1 MKYRKG
7 VSLRELYHQGR
18 EVIRQSGM
26 DNPELEASLL
36 LAKALS
42 IEAKDIYAHPERQ
55 LGPEEV
61 EEFNRLLERRIR
73 REPMAYILGE
83 KEFYSRSFTVTPDV
97 LIPRPE
103 TEILVE
109 EALKILENFTSPWI
123 IDVGTGSGCIA
134 VTLGCERR
142 DARIFATDISYE
154 ALLVARENSD
164 RHGVSQGVSFICSDL
179 LGCFKDESF
188 DLVVSNP
195 PYVKG
200 SDYPGLDREVR
211 DYEPKLS
218 LLGGEEGIDYIKEI
232 VLQSKTVL
240 KKGGWCIIEVGV
252 NQSGRVTEMFEEA
265 GFKDISL
272 TRDLSGIERVIKG
285 KWIR

>member
-7 VSLRELYHQGR
+7 VSLRELFDQGR
-18 EVIRQSGM
+18 EAIRQSGM
-26 DNPELEASLL
+26 ENPELEASVL
-36 LAKALS
+36 LAKAFN
-42 IEAKDIYAHPERQ
+42 IEARDIYSHPEREF
-55 LGPEEV
+55 GPEEV
-61 EEFNRLLERRIR
+61 EEFNRLLERRIK
-73 REPMAYILGE
+73 REPTAYILGE
-83 KEFYSRSFTVTPDV
+83 KEFYSRSFMVTPDV

-109 EALKILENFTSPWI
+109 EALKILGNLISPSI

-134 VTLGCERR
+134 VTLGCERQ

-154 ALLVARENSD
+154 ALLVARKNSE
-164 RHGVSQGVSFICSDL
+164 RLGVSRRVSFIHADL
-179 LGCFKDESF
+179 LGCFKDKSF

-200 SDYPGLDREVR
+200 SDYISLDRDVR

-232 VLQSKTVL
+232 VPQSKRAL
-240 KKGGWCIIEVGV
+240 KKGGWCVIEVGV
-252 NQSGRVTEMFEEA
+252 NQSGRAREMFEEA
-265 GFKDISL
+265 GFEDISL
-272 TRDLSGIERVIKG
+272 TKDLSGIERVIKG

>member
-7 VSLRELYHQGR
+7 VSLKELYHQGR
-18 EVIRQSGM
+18 EVIRQSGIE
-26 DNPELEASLL
+26 NPELEASVL

-42 IEAKDIYAHPERQ
+42 IEAKDIYAYPEREF
-55 LGPEEV
+55 GPEEV

-73 REPMAYILGE
+73 REPIAYILGE
-83 KEFYSRSFTVTPDV
+83 REFYSRSFMVTPDV

-103 TEILVE
+103 TEVLVE
-109 EALKILENFTSPWI
+109 EALKILENFTSPSI

-142 DARIFATDISYE
+142 DARILATDISYE
-154 ALLVARENSD
+154 ALLIAGKNAD
-164 RHGVSQGVSFICSDL
+164 RHGVSKGVSFICSDL

-195 PYVKG
+195 PYVKR
-200 SDYPGLDREVR
+200 SDYASLDRDVR

-218 LLGGEEGIDYIKEI
+218 LLGGEEGIEYIKEI
-232 VLQSKTVL
+232 VLQSKRAL
-240 KKGGWCIIEVGV
+240 KKGGWCIVEIGV
-252 NQSGRVTEMFEEA
+252 DQSGKVTEMLEEA

-272 TRDLSGIERVIKG
+272 TRDLSGVERVIKG

>member
-1 MKYRKG
+1 MKYRKC
-7 VSLRELYHQGR
+7 VSLRELYNQGR
-18 EVIRQSGM
+18 EAIRQSGIE
-26 DNPELEASLL
+26 NPELEASVL
-36 LAKALS
+36 LAKAFN
-42 IEAKDIYAHPERQ
+42 IEARDIYAHPERQ

-83 KEFYSRSFTVTPDV
+83 KEFYSRSFSVTPDV

-154 ALLVARENSD
+154 ALLIARKNSE
-164 RHGVSQGVSFICSDL
+164 RHGVSQGVSFVRSDL
-179 LGCFKDESF
+179 LSCFKDKSF

-200 SDYPGLDREVR
+200 SDYVSLDRDIR
-211 DYEPKLS
+211 DYEPEIS
-218 LLGGEEGIDYIKEI
+218 LLGGEEGIDYIKGI
-232 VLQSKTVL
+232 IFQSKRAL

-252 NQSGRVTEMFEEA
+252 DQSGRVTEMFEEA

-272 TRDLSGIERVIKG
+272 TRDLSGVERVIKG

>member
-1 MKYRKG
+1 M
-7 VSLRELYHQGR
+7 RELYNQGK
-18 EVIRQSGM
+18 EVIRQSGIE
-26 DNPELEASLL
+26 NPELEAFLL

-42 IEAKDIYAHPERQ
+42 IEVKDIYSHPEREF
-55 LGPEEV
+55 GPEEV
-61 EEFNRLLERRIR
+61 EEFNRLLERRIK

-83 KEFYSRSFTVTPDV
+83 KEFYSRSFLVTPDV

-103 TEILVE
+103 TEVLVE
-109 EALKILENFTSPWI
+109 EALKILENFTSPSI

-134 VTLGCERR
+134 VTLGSERQ
-142 DARIFATDISYE
+142 DASIFATDISYE
-154 ALLVARENSD
+154 AILIARKNAK
-164 RHGVSQGVSFICSDL
+164 RHGVSEWISFICAHL

-195 PYVKG
+195 PYVKRT
-200 SDYPGLDREVR
+200 DYDSLDRDVR

-218 LLGGEEGIDYIKEI
+218 LLGGEEGIEYIKEI
-232 VLQSKTVL
+232 ILQSKRAL
-240 KKGGWCIIEVGV
+240 KKDGWCIIEVGV
-252 NQSGRVTEMFEEA
+252 NQSDRVIEMFAEA

-272 TRDLSGIERVIKG
+272 TKDLSGIERVIKG